1 MVLYRPIWPEG
12 STETEIVI
20 ITIVCILLLHPN
32 LNILLL
38 GKRAD
43 LYGIRG
49 VEGVWA
55 LKLVRKF
62 RQCHCCHGQGPVV
75 KIVHCDGR
83 VKKLVTEEVTMK

>member
-1 MVLYRPIWPEG
+1 MVKL
-12 STETEIVI
+12 
-20 ITIVCILLLHPN
+20 VCILLLHLN

-49 VEGVWA
+49 GVEVVWP
-55 LKLVRKF
+55 LTLVRKF
-62 RQCHCCHGQGPVV
+62 RQCPCCHGQGPVV

-83 VKKLVTEEVTMK
+83 VKKSVTEEVTMK